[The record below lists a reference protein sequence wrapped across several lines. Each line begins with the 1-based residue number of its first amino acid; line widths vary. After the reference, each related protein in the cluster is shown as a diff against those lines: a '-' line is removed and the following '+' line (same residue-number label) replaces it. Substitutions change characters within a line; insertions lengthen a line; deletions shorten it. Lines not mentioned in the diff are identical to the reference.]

1 MSKLCSFLEGM
12 ALGVAV
18 GMGVAIAGKLMMNND
33 KKTTK
38 GKNQLEK
45 AVTEFVDGIE
55 TLIKQKKRREHYV
68 LCVLVLFVKF

>member
-1 MSKLCSFLEGM
+1 MSKFCSFLEGM

-18 GMGVAIAGKLMMNND
+18 GMGVAVVGKLMMNSD
-33 KKTTK
+33 KKSLK

-55 TLIKQKKRREHYV
+55 TLIK
-68 LCVLVLFVKF
+68 

>member
-12 ALGVAV
+12 ALGGAV

-55 TLIKQKKRREHYV
+55 TLIK
-68 LCVLVLFVKF
+68 

>member
-55 TLIKQKKRREHYV
+55 TLIK
-68 LCVLVLFVKF
+68 

>member
-1 MSKLCSFLEGM
+1 MSKFCTFLEGM

-18 GMGVAIAGKLMMNND
+18 GMGIAVAGKLMMNSD
-33 KKTTK
+33 KKATK

-55 TLIKQKKRREHYV
+55 TLIK
-68 LCVLVLFVKF
+68 